1 MRPVVRGWLVRG
13 IGVAAL
19 CAPAS
24 PVQSQGTGA
33 AASSAT
39 RADLGEAYLRMDK
52 AYVGASL
59 TDSARAA
66 INQQFDRATLRFFSG
81 RSADAIAIIDSATQ
95 RLTGAPLAA
104 ASAPPSRLVNGRAA
118 SIARDAF
125 LARLAKLDTTGP
137 LAQAIISARARAGL
151 MVDVPSRERLAE
163 WLSDPAQLA
172 RDLARE
178 VSVLERGRNPYVG
191 QAGDAWHTFRGD
203 QGTLIPMR
211 VVAPSAAATSSAPIP
226 VLIVLHGTG
235 GDENMFIEAYGQG
248 LAAKLG
254 LAANAIVVSPLTTTF
269 GATPAHF
276 DSLMS
281 VLRSEYR
288 VNGAR
293 VYVLGHSVGAS
304 VAARLAQARP
314 MQITAVACLA
324 GGAPVTVAKAPP
336 VLFVGAALDPIIPA
350 SAVQRSATGTPSGT
364 YRQLEHEGHTLMVA
378 NALRLAVPWLL
389 DHRP

>member
-1 MRPVVRGWLVRG
+1 MML
-13 IGVAAL
+13 
-19 CAPAS
+19 
-24 PVQSQGTGA
+24 
-33 AASSAT
+33 
-39 RADLGEAYLRMDK
+39 M
-52 AYVGASL
+52 
-59 TDSARAA
+59 
-66 INQQFDRATLRFFSG
+66 
-81 RSADAIAIIDSATQ
+81 
-95 RLTGAPLAA
+95 
-104 ASAPPSRLVNGRAA
+104 A

-151 MVDVPSRERLAE
+151 MVDVPSPERLAE

-203 QGTLIPMR
+203 QGALIPMR
-211 VVAPSAAATSSAPIP
+211 VVAPSAAATSSAPVP

-248 LAAKLG
+248 LVATMG
-254 LAANAIVVSPLTTTF
+254 LAANTIVVSPLTTTF

-314 MQITAVACLA
+314 TQITAVACLA

-350 SAVQRSATGTPSGT
+350 AVVQRSATATPTGT

-378 NALRLAVPWLL
+378 NAVRLAVPWLL

>member
-1 MRPVVRGWLVRG
+1 MRPVVRDWLVRG

-19 CAPAS
+19 CASAN
-24 PVQSQGTGA
+24 VAQSQTTGTA
-33 AASSAT
+33 ATSAT

-52 AYVGASL
+52 AYVTASL

-66 INQQFDRATLRFFSG
+66 INQRFDRATLRFFAG
-81 RSADAIAIIDSATQ
+81 RSAEAIAIIDSATTQ
-95 RLTGAPLAA
+95 LTGAALV
-104 ASAPPSRLVNGRAA
+104 SPPPPRSRVVNGRAA

-248 LAAKLG
+248 LAATMG
-254 LAANAIVVSPLTTTF
+254 LAANTIVVSPLTTTF

-276 DSLMS
+276 DSLMA
-281 VLRSEYR
+281 VLRSSYR

-314 MQITAVACLA
+314 TQITAVACLA

-336 VLFVGAALDPIIPA
+336 VLFIGAALDPIIPA
-350 SAVQRSATGTPSGT
+350 SVVQRGATGTLTGT